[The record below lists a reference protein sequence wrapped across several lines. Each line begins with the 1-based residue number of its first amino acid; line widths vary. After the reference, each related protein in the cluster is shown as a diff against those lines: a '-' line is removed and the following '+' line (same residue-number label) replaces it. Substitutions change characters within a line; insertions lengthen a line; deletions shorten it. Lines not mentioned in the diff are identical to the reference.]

1 MNRMQIKKRSV
12 VFFMVPQFTMLPFS
26 AAVDTLRIA
35 NRMLGYQAYTWRLTS
50 VDGEKVYSSCGIGVE
65 ANSSLAEERRH
76 LGGEN
81 RPGMVLVCSGI
92 DVEQFNNKSV
102 NAWLRECY
110 NRGVAVGSLCTG
122 AHVLAQAGLLN
133 GKRCAIHWEN
143 LPGFSEAFPQAE
155 VYADLYEIDGNLYT
169 CAGGTAS
176 LDMMLNLVGEDFG
189 ESLVNRICEQHLT
202 DRVRNPHDRQRLPL
216 RARLGVQNAKVLSI
230 IELMEGNLAEP
241 LSLIDGN
248 LYTCAGGT
256 ASLDMMLNLVGEDFG
271 ESLVNRIC
279 EQHLTDRVRNP
290 HDRQRLPLRARLGV
304 QNAKVLSI
312 IELMEGNLAE
322 PLSLIEIADGAG
334 LSRRQIERLFRQEM
348 GRSPARYY
356 LEIRLDRAR
365 HLLVQSSMPVV
376 EVAVACGF
384 VSASHFSKCYRELYH
399 RSPQQERA
407 ERKMTMATARQAVA
421 A

>member
-1 MNRMQIKKRSV
+1 MSRQPTVKRTL
-12 VFFMVPQFTMLPFS
+12 VFFLVPDFTMLPFA
-26 AAVDTLRIA
+26 AAVETLRIA
-35 NRMLGYQAYTWRLTS
+35 NRMLGYTAYNWRLCS
-50 VDGEKVYSSCGIGVE
+50 ADGERVCSSAGIAVE
-65 ANSSLAEERRH
+65 VNSSVADERKN
-76 LGGEN
+76 LGGES
-81 RPGMVLVCSGI
+81 RPNMVLVCSGI
-92 DVEQFNNKSV
+92 DVEQYGNKTV
-102 NAWLRECY
+102 NAWLRETY
-110 NRGVAVGSLCTG
+110 NRGIAVGSLCTG

-155 VYADLYEIDGNLYT
+155 VYADLYEVDGNIYT

-176 LDMMLNLVGEDFG
+176 LDMMLNLIGQDFG
-189 ESLVNRICEQHLT
+189 ENLVNRICEQQLT

-216 RARLGVQNAKVLSI
+216 RARLGVQNTKVLSI
-230 IELMEGNLAEP
+230 IELMENNLSEP
-241 LSLIDGN
+241 LSL
-248 LYTCAGGT
+248 
-256 ASLDMMLNLVGEDFG
+256 V
-271 ESLVNRIC
+271 
-279 EQHLTDRVRNP
+279 
-290 HDRQRLPLRARLGV
+290 
-304 QNAKVLSI
+304 
-312 IELMEGNLAE
+312 
-322 PLSLIEIADGAG
+322 EIADDAD

-384 VSASHFSKCYRELYH
+384 VSASHFSKCYREVYN

-407 ERKMTMATARQAVA
+407 ERKLTIASSRTSVA